1 MMNLIKTLLN
11 WIDHEIGL
19 DNFDG
24 SIDFE
29 LEAGDLG

>member
-11 WIDHEIGL
+11 WIDSEIGL

-24 SIDFE
+24 NIDFE